1 MTKNRP
7 LPKSPR
13 NLRLDEAIAL
23 PGCPVCRMVVQ
34 RVAQT
39 LQSIQDELVLDPA
52 YREKVDAAWG
62 FCTVHAQQWL
72 DEAQPLSTAIIYEA
86 VLGRVSRELER
97 ISPPR
102 VGRGSLRARFSGT
115 RSGRGCAALVES
127 RSCPL
132 CLARE
137 EQERQIVAHLLEE
150 LQAELFRERYLASD
164 GLCVTHVNLAL
175 CAGPDS
181 AALEAVRARM
191 LQTHEALRG
200 QLREVIR
207 KHDYR
212 YVGEDAGPEWNA
224 VQQAV
229 RHVAGPPG
237 IDGRRSRSTNT
248 E

>member
-1 MTKNRP
+1 MPPTT
-7 LPKSPR
+7 R
-13 NLRLDEAIAL
+13 NLRLDEALAL

-39 LQSIQDELVLDPA
+39 LESIQNELVLDPA
-52 YREKVDAAWG
+52 YREQVDAAWG
-62 FCTVHAQQWL
+62 FCNVHAQQWL
-72 DEAQPLSTAIIYEA
+72 DDAQPLSTAIIYEA

-97 ISPPR
+97 VSP
-102 VGRGSLRARFSGT
+102 GRKKLGGQLRSKL
-115 RSGRGCAALVES
+115 RGGNDCAVLAES
-127 RSCPL
+127 RTCPL
-132 CLARE
+132 CLARD

-150 LQAELFRERYLASD
+150 LRASGFRERYLASG

-181 AALEAVRARM
+181 AALETLRGRM
-191 LQTHEALRG
+191 LLTQDELRD

-212 YVGEDAGPEWNA
+212 NRDAVAGPEWNA
-224 VQQAV
+224 VEQAV

-237 IDGRRSRSTNT
+237 IDGRRARSPIS
-248 E
+248 EE